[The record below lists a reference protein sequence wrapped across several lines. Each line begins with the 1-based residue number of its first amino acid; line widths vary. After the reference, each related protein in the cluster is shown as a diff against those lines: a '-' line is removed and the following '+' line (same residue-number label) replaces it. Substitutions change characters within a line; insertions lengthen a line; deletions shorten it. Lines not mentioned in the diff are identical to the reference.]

1 MFFNKAILSKLLLT
15 MLSLL
20 FLSGFTLY
28 AQDYNNGDYHA
39 YFSKDHKIG
48 LIGRFDAGMVLGGY
62 SSGFSVSPI
71 TKVAIEPHIRFGNKN
86 VYYTLQ
92 LRFSAPMDSKD
103 VYYTH
108 INDYNLEAAIG
119 VGGYLFNNRSLE
131 THKGWSGMLSGV
143 FYMTIA
149 SLGKS
154 NIDNLEPSIDNINIG
169 QGRGVFGPE
178 LQMRFNYNLNK
189 VFGFTF
195 GFDAGYNFTS
205 MKKLNADTLTQSDHL
220 IHGLS
225 LGLVVGMTFL

>member
-1 MFFNKAILSKLLLT
+1 MFFNKAILSK
-15 MLSLL
+15 SLL
-20 FLSGFTLY
+20 IILSVFFLSTFTLY
-28 AQDYNNGDYHA
+28 GNTDYHT
-39 YFSKDHKIG
+39 YFSKDNKIG
-48 LIGRFDAGMVLGGY
+48 LIGRFDAGMVFGGY
-62 SSGFSVSPI
+62 SSSFSISPI
-71 TKVAIEPHIRFGNKN
+71 AKVAIEPHIRFGNEN

-92 LRFSAPMDSKD
+92 LRFSAPMDTKD

-108 INDYNLEAAIG
+108 INDYNLEVAIG

-143 FYMTIA
+143 FYMTVA

-178 LQMRFNYNLNK
+178 LQMRINYNVNK

-195 GFDAGYNFTS
+195 GFDAGYNFTV
-205 MKKLNADTLTQSDHL
+205 MKKVNADTLTQSDHL